1 MAWQAV
7 AAVAGIGA
15 SLWGTHQASN
25 AAKDQAEAQNE
36 AALAQYGYNLE
47 KYELDK
53 DKIDADR
60 EHALD
65 LYEIRLRN
73 EQKSA
78 QWRDDINNQKYLYDL
93 QIRDRQQSS
102 LDTQF
107 AKSEKLYGY
116 QTTLNE
122 QIGDAALEDE
132 LIKLREIHAEAAF
145 EVQDQRIEALE
156 AEGTARSL
164 GQSGRSAKKVKQS
177 IAAKFLRNEA
187 MINES
192 LESAGR
198 NARNVIK
205 DISRDKEAANLAAWA
220 KKMLDPGVLP
230 DVIKPIDTP
239 IAEFQEPREV
249 QEFDYGPEP
258 VLGAMASPSAAAS
271 QVWGQGLANIGSMA
285 TSFALDNID
294 TTNW

>member
-93 QIRDRQQSS
+93 QIRNQQQSS

-107 AKSEKLYGY
+107 AKSNKLYGY

-122 QIGDAALEDE
+122 QVADAALENE
-132 LIKLREIHAEAAF
+132 LIKLNNFIKSWCYEVFDIETIINKIDNIGGFELINNKKFIKPSIHWFNA
-145 EVQDQRIEALE
+145 VRNS
-156 AEGTARSL
+156 SL
-164 GQSGRSAKKVKQS
+164 K
-177 IAAKFLRNEA
+177 EYH
-187 MINES
+187 
-192 LESAGR
+192 
-198 NARNVIK
+198 NARTSSIPPIRGA
-205 DISRDKEAANLAAWA
+205 DFLY
-220 KKMLDPGVLP
+220 KK
-230 DVIKPIDTP
+230 I
-239 IAEFQEPREV
+239 
-249 QEFDYGPEP
+249 
-258 VLGAMASPSAAAS
+258 
-271 QVWGQGLANIGSMA
+271 
-285 TSFALDNID
+285 
-294 TTNW
+294 